1 MAACATRQL
10 SCARVVYALQMSGRA
25 LCCAYIRPAGCRVL
39 SLLTCFGTLFG
50 NFWGQGQQ
58 TVFKCVCWGTH
69 LIWRFLT
76 GVGNRLYRRNYIFGR
91 WRQVHDLIC
100 FSEARRSTGFRA
112 YGVILRQRIL
122 LLFTCAK
129 ASTVKSRRSIFI
141 GLLLVIKRWFIIIL
155 FLDLHRFN

>member
-10 SCARVVYALQMSGRA
+10 SCTRVVYALQMSGRA

-58 TVFKCVCWGTH
+58 TVFKYVDRGTY

-76 GVGNRLYRRNYIFGR
+76 DVGNRLYRRNYILGR
-91 WRQVHDLIC
+91 WRQVHGLISYMC
-100 FSEARRSTGFRA
+100 VRPNG
-112 YGVILRQRIL
+112 
-122 LLFTCAK
+122 
-129 ASTVKSRRSIFI
+129 
-141 GLLLVIKRWFIIIL
+141 
-155 FLDLHRFN
+155 